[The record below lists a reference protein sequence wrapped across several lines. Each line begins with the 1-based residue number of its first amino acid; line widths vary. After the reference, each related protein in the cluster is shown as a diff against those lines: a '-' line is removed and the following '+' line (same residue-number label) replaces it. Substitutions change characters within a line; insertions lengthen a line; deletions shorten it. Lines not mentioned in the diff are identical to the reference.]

1 MNEEYIV
8 ITAGLLTVLAGIT
21 VVSLF
26 LPRCMMF
33 VLCLPLTGFIDGV
46 GTWWIGLALVM
57 SFGVD
62 ILMSGMNPA
71 AQMAAES
78 LEMDTLLHAGDFRY
92 YLGES
97 IGYFTAFSLKLPLI
111 RQAACLIAL
120 VLGSWVLFP
129 RLLFLASLYCL
140 FLYQLNFHGWPALAI
155 CAMLAAPMA
164 YFDLFACC
172 CMMRARELSRCRA

>member
-1 MNEEYIV
+1 MNEEYV
-8 ITAGLLTVLAGIT
+8 VVLAGLAVALAGVTAI
-21 VVSLF
+21 SFF

-33 VLCLPLTGFIDGV
+33 VLCLSFNGFIDYAGI
-46 GTWWIGLALVM
+46 WWIGFAVAL
-57 SFGVD
+57 SLGVD

-97 IGYFTAFSLKLPLI
+97 IGYCTAFSLKLPLI

-140 FLYQLNFHGWPALAI
+140 LCRLNFQGWLTLPI